1 MTLKHECQQGLMHLA
16 VPAMHP
22 QGLALPGLSKEG
34 QMPAFFRMLESGML
48 DEPLFSMWLS
58 PDPTAEPAGKVMFG
72 GHNPHALPGR
82 PAGHHRHLQQVG
94 LLPLVQS
101 PFNSGVHKQ
110 CSTLSAWQGPATSGR
125 LCILT

>member
-72 GHNPHALPGR
+72 GHNPMRYQGD
-82 PAGHHRHLQQVG
+82 LQDITVISSKWGSYRLCSPLSTVG
-94 LLPLVQS
+94 
-101 PFNSGVHKQ
+101 FTKQ